1 MSPICSPRRSN
12 RIAGPLVCV
21 IGGPRIDCRPVTV
34 TAPRRL
40 LALVAALLAAGLL
53 AGTAL
58 GHAALVSSSPA
69 DGATVTADQ
78 ARSVTLTFD
87 DALDPAKSHFELVNG
102 SGATVAT
109 GKVGADAKTMTADG
123 LSLDL
128 DSYQARWT
136 AAASDGD
143 ITRGIVSFTVSASPV
158 GGSASA
164 VAAIASSAPADP
176 SPSSDSSSVMPP
188 ITAAAA
194 FVLLVAVLLAR
205 RSRAV
210 R

>member
-1 MSPICSPRRSN
+1 M
-12 RIAGPLVCV
+12 
-21 IGGPRIDCRPVTV
+21 TV